1 MDELNENEILENE
14 NSEELTPKKSKK
26 IKVLLGVIG
35 AVIIIGLVI
44 FILLMLT
51 SPKYRYFSL
60 VGSNFDSLADMIDD
74 VKDSVFG
81 EILDVDYEKKL
92 TIDTEINA
100 GVETEDTEILTWLN
114 GFKNVKLM
122 AKENTDLNNNYFDSN
137 IKVILNGEEIIL
149 ADLLRKNDMFS
160 ININGITDG
169 YISADNNRLGELW
182 EKIGYDGPDKFSSQV
197 ELIKDLGFS
206 DSEINDLKNAMFR
219 MGKAFTNAFGNE
231 DFITGEGS
239 IKYNGKEIKSNFIDF
254 KMNSYEMNNGVI
266 FALEQLLKEDKAI
279 DVLLKLSNAYD
290 NMYAQMGYEIKP
302 FNRDEFVEALTYI
315 LEEVK
320 ALEFSE
326 TDGMVIRLYHEGRD
340 IIEVEILDMNGDY
353 SVLRF
358 VVIDNG
364 REKYYEYT
372 NEMQSFIDNVYMA
385 EEDVWTHTIDI
396 NYINYETGEFLDEY
410 KETIILKVDNSKED
424 ASSIVATSNDGLLTY
439 SLNGNIDGDKKEVI
453 FSMKGK
459 DDISSNE
466 ISIKMTLLEE
476 SEFNEKIL
484 EETFNAS
491 EASDEELNTK
501 KDNVIKNWNEFS
513 SKNENK
519 IVQLYTA
526 LSIYAGSIMNSS
538 GYDDFIVME

>member
-1 MDELNENEILENE
+1 MDELNDNEILENE
-14 NSEELTPKKSKK
+14 NSEELSPKNNKNL
-26 IKVLLGVIG
+26 KVILGVIG
-35 AVIIIGLVI
+35 AVIAIGLVI
-44 FILLMLT
+44 FILLTAT

-60 VGSNFDSLADMIDD
+60 VGSNFNSLADMIDD

-100 GVETEDTEILTWLN
+100 AVETADTEILSWLN

-122 AKENTDLNNNYFDSN
+122 AKENKDLNNNYFDSN
-137 IKVILNGEEIIL
+137 IKVILNGEEFIL
-149 ADLLRKNDMFS
+149 ADLLRKSDIFS
-160 ININGITDG
+160 INIDGITDG

-182 EKIGYDGPDKFSSQV
+182 EKIGYAGPDKFSSQI
-197 ELIKDLGFS
+197 ELIKDFGIS
-206 DSEINDLKNAMFR
+206 DSEINELKNAMFR

-231 DFITGEGS
+231 DFINGED
-239 IKYNGKEIKSNFIDF
+239 IVKYNGKEIKANLIDF
-254 KMNSYEMNNGVI
+254 KMNSYEMNNGII

-302 FNRDEFVEALTYI
+302 FSRDEFVEALTYI

-320 ALEFSE
+320 VLEFSE
-326 TDGMVIRLYHEGRD
+326 TDGMIIRLYYEGND
-340 IIEVEILDMNGDY
+340 IIESQILDMNNSD
-353 SVLRF
+353 SVLKF
-358 VVIDNG
+358 IAIDNG

-385 EEDVWTHTIDI
+385 EKDVWTHTIDI

-410 KETIILKVDNSKED
+410 GETIILKIDNSKED
-424 ASSIVATSNDGLLTY
+424 TCSIVATSNDELLTY
-439 SLNGNIDGDKKEVI
+439 SLNGNIDGDKKEVT

-459 DDISSNE
+459 DDISSND
-466 ISIKMTLLEE
+466 ISIKMSL
-476 SEFNEKIL
+476 SENAEFSEKTL
-484 EETFNAS
+484 EETFNAN
-491 EASDEELNTK
+491 EASDEELNAK
-501 KDNVIKNWNEFS
+501 KDAVVKNCNDFS
-513 SKNENK
+513 SKNEDK

-526 LSIYAGSIMNSS
+526 LSIYVGSMMNSS
-538 GYDDFIVME
+538 GYDDFVVME